1 MPSSTT
7 TTTSAITISYEL
19 NPPNNVDVSGL
30 EPKKTHTVA
39 VEQGDQKTF
48 YRNLQAAISEAKTL
62 VGEDLTVWRDRVGK
76 TELTKEP
83 PPKGEDDEDE
93 EDEEESV

>member
-1 MPSSTT
+1 MP
-7 TTTSAITISYEL
+7 TSAITISYEL

-30 EPKKTHTVA
+30 EAKKTHTVP

-76 TELTKEP
+76 AELTKEP
-83 PPKGEDDEDE
+83 PPKGEDEEEE
-93 EDEEESV
+93 EDEEESG